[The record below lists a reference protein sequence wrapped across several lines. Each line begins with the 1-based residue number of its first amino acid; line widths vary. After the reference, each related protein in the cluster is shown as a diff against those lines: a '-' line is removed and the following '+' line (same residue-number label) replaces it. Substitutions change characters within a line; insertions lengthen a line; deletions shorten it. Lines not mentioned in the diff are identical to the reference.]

1 MTENIS
7 IQFVTDEGGNKQAV
21 LIPINDWLKLEKEL
35 QTLQEYQLRKGSL
48 FQAFVQMKQIKNGEI
63 PKTSLRS
70 FLNDC

>member
-7 IQFVTDEGGNKQAV
+7 IQFVTDESGNKQAV
-21 LIPINDWLKLEKEL
+21 LIPIKDWLNLQKEL
-35 QTLQEYQLRKGSL
+35 QTLQEYQVRKGSL
-48 FQAFVQMKQIKNGEI
+48 FQAFVEMKQIKNGQI

>member
-7 IQFVTDEGGNKQAV
+7 IQFVTDEAGNKQAV
-21 LIPINDWLKLEKEL
+21 LIPIEDWQKLQEEL
-35 QTLQEYQLRKGSL
+35 QSLREYQSMKGSL
-48 FQAFVQMKQIKNGEI
+48 FQAFVQMKQIKNGQQ